1 MGNLTVKALT
11 ESKAKDRPYKL
22 YDGNRLFL
30 QVLPSGVK
38 SWVIRSTENG
48 KEAQKRIGRFPAM
61 SLTEA
66 RRFASSLQPDNERKK
81 APTFRAVAND
91 FIATNGPKRR
101 PAYKLYQE
109 RRLADLESLLDRPID
124 EIDTAALRA
133 ELLKVRERSKHMAH
147 RLRGLAANIFEHA
160 ISDLE
165 IDLPR
170 NPAKSLANTFKLE
183 KQDYGRVNAV
193 DPSRLPELW
202 KAVCEYGG
210 NRATRGALKFIF
222 WTALRSRALRH
233 AQWSWLNEDSTVLT
247 VPKEYMKTRI
257 EFRTPL
263 PWQAREELEGLKASN
278 CGSPFIFEAPQSK
291 GPISDETLLG
301 ALKLRLGFPD
311 QSVHGIRSLFS
322 TIMNQTR
329 EKGLHSF
336 SVDLIERQ
344 LAHALGKVR
353 GAYMRSDYLEERAI
367 MMQAWADNLDGLP
380 FPRKRD
386 AVADALKEANRL
398 KRAEVFKR

>member
-1 MGNLTVKALT
+1 MGNLTIKACN
-11 ESKAKDRPYKL
+11 ESKAKDRPFKL
-22 YDGNRLFL
+22 YDGDGLFL

-38 SWVIRSTENG
+38 SWVVRQTSNG
-48 KEAQKRIGRFPAM
+48 SEKQKRIGRFPAM

-66 RRFASSLQPDNERKK
+66 RRFAVSLEPDHNKKK
-81 APTFRAVAND
+81 ALTFRAVAND
-91 FIATNGPKRR
+91 LILTTAPKRR
-101 PAYKLYQE
+101 AAYKLYQE
-109 RRLADLESLLDRPID
+109 RRLADLEPLLDLPIN

-147 RLRGLAANIFEHA
+147 RLRGLAARIFEHA
-160 ISDLE
+160 VSDLE

-170 NPAKSLANTFKLE
+170 NPAKSLARTFALE
-183 KQDYGRVNAV
+183 KHDYGRMKAV

-202 KAVCEYGG
+202 EAVCEYGG
-210 NRATRGALKFIF
+210 SRATRGALKFLF

-233 AQWSWLNEDSTVLT
+233 AQWSWLNEDTTVLT
-247 VPKEYMKTRI
+247 VPKEFMKARQA
-257 EFRTPL
+257 FRTPL
-263 PWQAREELEGLKASN
+263 PWQAQEELEGLKAAS
-278 CGSPFIFEAPQSK
+278 CGSPYIFEAPQSK

-336 SVDLIERQ
+336 SLDLIERQ
-344 LAHALGKVR
+344 MAHALGKVR
-353 GAYMRSDYLEERAI
+353 GAYMRSDYLEERAN
-367 MMQAWADNLDGLP
+367 MMQEWAAFLDGHGFIPPGTPANSLLRVTSRRP
-380 FPRKRD
+380 PKR
-386 AVADALKEANRL
+386 
-398 KRAEVFKR
+398 